1 MEFYLLENGINSLK
15 VGVDFYSKFLD
26 FYFDDTQD
34 KAENHDYDKFSYLK
48 LSVMCIHNS
57 VEILS
62 KKVLSDVNELLI
74 YSDISSKSDLLDYI
88 DIDKTK
94 EVPLH
99 SSLIALESKVHTI
112 EYLESIKRLAKIFNI
127 KSEIVDNL
135 ERLGHIRNQITHF
148 GIAKSTDYH
157 TILGVINRSLDFID
171 EFFLGKHKLFYEFP
185 GQGIFLPYING
196 LKIEE
201 DLWRSL
207 FDDQFANL
215 VSLIRESIDLVN
227 DEWEDDILSFN
238 VRLNTE
244 INIDTKDKNFYIV
257 TYNYPVVD
265 STILLKVNPD
275 NDDESEI
282 LGIID
287 YTESEYVYIPKK
299 VQINTG
305 YFSPYKKFWKGDQKN
320 YKKMEITIEVL
331 KDAILKKIITSAN

>member
-1 MEFYLLENGINSLK
+1 MEFYLLENGINSLR

-112 EYLESIKRLAKIFNI
+112 EYLESLKRLAKIFNI
-127 KSEIVDNL
+127 KSEIIDSL
-135 ERLGHIRNQITHF
+135 ERLGHIRNQIIHF

-157 TILGVINRSLDFID
+157 TILGVINRSLNFIG
-171 EFFLGKHKLFYEFP
+171 EFFLGKHGLLDEDSTSS
-185 GQGIFLPYING
+185 IFTTYING
-196 LKIEE
+196 LRIEE

-215 VSLIRESIDLVN
+215 VSLIGESVELVN
-227 DEWEDDILSFN
+227 SEWEEDILSFN
-238 VRLNTE
+238 VRLDTE
-244 INIDTKDKNFYIV
+244 INIETKNEDLYIT
-257 TYNYPVVD
+257 TYIYPVID
-265 STILLKVNPD
+265 STILLKVNPE
-275 NDDESEI
+275 NGDESEI

-287 YTESEYVYIPKK
+287 YTESEYIYIPKK
-299 VQINTG
+299 VQINTE

-331 KDAILKKIITSAN
+331 KDAILKKIIPSAN